1 MKITT
6 SFCAEKEI
14 INKIRQQAEKENRN
28 FSNLVETALVY
39 YLNHNN
45 NNIKNE
51 FVKAEE
57 NKQ

>member
-1 MKITT
+1 MRITT
-6 SFCAEKEI
+6 SFCAEEEI

-39 YLNHNN
+39 YINHYSKD
-45 NNIKNE
+45 IKGE

-57 NKQ
+57 NNQ